1 MTTRSIKAFI
11 VLSCLASSLTACV
24 IEQPRLA
31 KDMPNW
37 GNYKCV
43 SVSPIGEHFTGWSVY
58 HAEAKE
64 NALAIC
70 HEATKES
77 GCRID
82 SCRNDVVKKH
92 KVIKHRE
99 RKEKS
104 HHFEKH
110 R

>member
-1 MTTRSIKAFI
+1 MPIRPMRVII
-11 VLSCLASSLTACV
+11 VLSALASTLTACV

-31 KDMPNW
+31 KDMPKW

-43 SVSPIGEHFTGWSVY
+43 SVSPLGEHFTGWSVY
-58 HAEAKE
+58 HTEAKE

-70 HEATKES
+70 HEATKEP
-77 GCRID
+77 GCRIE

-92 KVIKHRE
+92 EVIKHHTHKE
-99 RKEKS
+99 RS
-104 HHFEKH
+104 HHSTKY